1 MLYRQIINADALES
15 VISVPPNF
23 KSKKVEVVIRII
35 EEKEPL
41 PKINLRELDTMM
53 EGSAAQ
59 ALCGILENTDKDITL
74 DEIRTERLSKY
85 ERAD

>member
-1 MLYRQIINADALES
+1 
-15 VISVPPNF
+15 
-23 KSKKVEVVIRII
+23 
-35 EEKEPL
+35 
-41 PKINLRELDTMM
+41 LRELDTMM

-59 ALCGILENTDKDITL
+59 ALCGILENTDKNITL